1 VSEKLMSST
10 SIFKNEQPGEL
21 IPLNVIRTETVLSRL
36 PIHNLCKRGRIN
48 IEIKKRGERG
58 VVDLLWEVSYND
70 RYGPPRQLA
79 YKLDTLVVNRRIE
92 EAERPL
98 PKHIRL
104 GSLREI
110 CKELDLSEGEA
121 TNQVKRAIHQNAG
134 AYITAKL
141 SYKAN
146 DGTERKLEAGFTRY
160 NVVFTGEQLP
170 DGRRADAVYLI
181 LNEPYR
187 EVLNSAPVRP
197 LDYNYLKALN
207 PAAQRFY
214 EVVSYRIFAAIKFK
228 HPHARISYSD
238 YCNYSAQQRYY
249 DYDHFKK
256 QMYKVHRPHLQSGYL
271 SAVRFEETS
280 DDEGKPDWIM
290 FYVPG
295 AKARAEYATFTR
307 KGRLVEL
314 TPEAVTA
321 PAEERPAAP
330 PREEGEALLQELVR
344 RGVTKTRAEKL
355 LASLPAD
362 QHVFDQL
369 EWGDSLIARAPAGT
383 YRNPPGFYVHLVQN
397 NVPVPESFETGRKRR
412 VRAEAERER
421 SEGASERAALELAY
435 EDYKREALDRYIEEE
450 LTAEERRER
459 YEAKHKELL
468 KRLPFAKSWPEQE
481 VKEVVYASLRL
492 EVQGA
497 PPLMSF
503 KEFCDS
509 RKKEKSKGK

>member
-1 VSEKLMSST
+1 MSST
-10 SIFKNEQPGEL
+10 SIFRDGQPGEL
-21 IPLNVIRTETVLSRL
+21 IPLSIIRTETVLSRL

-58 VVDLLWEVSYND
+58 AVDLLWEVSYND

-92 EAERPL
+92 EADRPL

-146 DGTERKLEAGFTRY
+146 DGTERRLEAGFTRY

-181 LNEPYR
+181 LNDPYR

-214 EVVSYRIFAAIKFK
+214 EVLSYRIFAALKFK

-238 YCNYSAQQRYY
+238 YCNYSAQQRYF
-249 DYDHFKK
+249 DFNHFKK

-280 DDEGKPDWIM
+280 DDEGRADWIM
-290 FYVPG
+290 FYTPG
-295 AKARAEYATFTR
+295 PKARAEYATFTR
-307 KGRLVEL
+307 KGRLIEL
-314 TPEAVTA
+314 TPEAVSA
-321 PAEERPAAP
+321 PPDKRPAGAP
-330 PREEGEALLQELVR
+330 RDEGEAHLQELVR

-362 QHVFDQL
+362 QHVLDQL

-397 NVPVPESFETGRKRR
+397 NVPVPESFETSRRRR

-421 SEGASERAALELAY
+421 SESARSRAALELAY
-435 EDYKREALDRYIEEE
+435 EEYEREALNRYIEEG
-450 LTAEERRER
+450 LTAEEQRER
-459 YEAKHKELL
+459 YEAKCKELL

-492 EVQGA
+492 EVKDIA
-497 PPLMSF
+497 PVMSF

-509 RKKEKSKGK
+509 RKREGLRGK

>member
-1 VSEKLMSST
+1 MSST

-21 IPLNVIRTETVLSRL
+21 IPLSIIRTETVLSRL
-36 PIHNLCKRGRIN
+36 PIHNLCKRGRVN
-48 IEIKKRGERG
+48 IEIKKRDERG
-58 VVDLLWEVSYND
+58 AVDLMWEVSYND

-98 PKHIRL
+98 PKHVRL

-181 LNEPYR
+181 LNDPYR

-307 KGRLVEL
+307 KGRLIDL
-314 TPEAVTA
+314 TPEAVAA

-362 QHVFDQL
+362 QHVLDQL
-369 EWGDSLIARAPAGT
+369 EWGDSLIDRAPAGT
-383 YRNPPGFYVHLVQN
+383 YRNPPGFYVHLLQN
-397 NVPVPESFETGRKRR
+397 NVPVPESFETNRKRR

-421 SEGASERAALELAY
+421 SESASERAALELAY
-435 EDYKREALDRYIEEE
+435 EDYKRAALDRYIEEV

-492 EVQGA
+492 EVQDA
-497 PPLMSF
+497 APLMSF

-509 RKKEKSKGK
+509 RKKDKSKAK

>member
-1 VSEKLMSST
+1 MSST
-10 SIFKNEQPGEL
+10 SIFKDGQPGEL
-21 IPLNVIRTETVLSRL
+21 IPLSIIRTETVLSRL

-58 VVDLLWEVSYND
+58 AVDLLWEVSYND

-79 YKLDTLVVNRRIE
+79 YKIDTLVVNRRIE

-146 DGTERKLEAGFTRY
+146 DGTERRLEAGFTRY

-181 LNEPYR
+181 LNDPYR

-214 EVVSYRIFAAIKFK
+214 EVVSYRIFAALKFK

-238 YCNYSAQQRYY
+238 YCNYSAQQRYF

-271 SAVRFEETS
+271 SSVRFEEAV

-307 KGRLVEL
+307 KGRLIEL
-314 TPEAVTA
+314 TPEAVA
-321 PAEERPAAP
+321 ASPDARPAGG
-330 PREEGEALLQELVR
+330 PRDEGEALLQELIQR
-344 RGVTKTRAEKL
+344 RVTGTRATKL

-362 QHVFDQL
+362 QHVLDQL
-369 EWGDSLIARAPAGT
+369 EWGDSLIAKAPVGT

-397 NVPVPESFETGRKRR
+397 NVPVPESFETSRKRR
-412 VRAEAERER
+412 NRAEAERER
-421 SEGASERAALELAY
+421 SESASERAALELAY
-435 EDYKREALDRYIEEE
+435 DEYRQEALDRYIEEE
-450 LTAEERRER
+450 MTAEERRER
-459 YEAKHKELL
+459 YEAKRKELL

-492 EVQGA
+492 EVTDPA
-497 PPLMSF
+497 RVMSF

-509 RKKEKSKGK
+509 RKKEKTKGK

>member
-1 VSEKLMSST
+1 MSST
-10 SIFKNEQPGEL
+10 SIFKNEQPGDL
-21 IPLNVIRTETVLSRL
+21 IPLSIIRTETVLSRL

-48 IEIKKRGERG
+48 IEIKKRGDRG
-58 VVDLLWEVSYND
+58 AVDLLWEVSYND

-79 YKLDTLVVNRRIE
+79 YKLDTLVVSRRIE
-92 EAERPL
+92 EADRPL

-146 DGTERKLEAGFTRY
+146 DGTERRLEAGFTRY

-170 DGRRADAVYLI
+170 DGRRADAVYLV
-181 LNEPYR
+181 LNDPYR

-197 LDYNYLKALN
+197 LDYNYLKALT

-238 YCNYSAQQRYY
+238 YCNYSAQQRYF

-280 DDEGKPDWIM
+280 DDEGNADWIM
-290 FYVPG
+290 YYTPG

-307 KGRLVEL
+307 KGRLIEL
-314 TPEAVTA
+314 TPEAVSA
-321 PAEERPAAP
+321 PAEEPSAAAP
-330 PREEGEALLQELVR
+330 GEENEALLQELVR
-344 RGVTKTRAEKL
+344 RGVTKARAEKL
-355 LASLPAD
+355 LTSLPAG
-362 QHVFDQL
+362 QHVLDQL

-397 NVPVPESFETGRKRR
+397 NVPVPESFETSRKRR

-421 SEGASERAALELAY
+421 SESERERAALELAY
-435 EDYKREALDRYIEEE
+435 EEYKREALDRYIEEK

-459 YEAKHKELL
+459 YEAKRKELL

-481 VKEVVYASLRL
+481 IKEVVYASLRL
-492 EVQGA
+492 EVKDIA
-497 PPLMSF
+497 PVMSF

-509 RKKEKSKGK
+509 RKKERPRGK